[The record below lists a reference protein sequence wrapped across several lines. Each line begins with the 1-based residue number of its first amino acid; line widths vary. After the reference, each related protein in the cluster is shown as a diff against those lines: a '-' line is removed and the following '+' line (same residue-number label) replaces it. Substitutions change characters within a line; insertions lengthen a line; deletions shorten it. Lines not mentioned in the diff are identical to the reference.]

1 MQYLYF
7 KNKAGTKQNKRI
19 EVVEEE
25 DQWEGREGS
34 RGWCEVDKIKVHDV
48 CVWEYQLKLIILF
61 NE

>member
-25 DQWEGREGS
+25 DQWEGQEAVEG
-34 RGWCEVDKIKVHDV
+34 DV
-48 CVWEYQLKLIILF
+48 R
-61 NE
+61 